1 MNKRLVVIPFNI
13 PWEWSTDY
21 LNQTAFELS
30 KKGDI
35 VLCYLAADIKNLS
48 DLLFTRKKIS
58 LVKKFSK
65 NIYIVNPLYLVP
77 FRRFKLI
84 ESVNSTL
91 NLFFL
96 RALSEYLYLVK
107 KCNQKIFWLFN
118 PNLRSMFNKFG
129 NSYKFIYDC
138 VDFFAI
144 DGKDNVKN
152 TLKNEKYLCKN
163 ADLVVA
169 NSHVLQNHLKKWR
182 KDVKLVVQGF
192 RVLDTPKNKLKKINL
207 NLKKPVIGF
216 VGGINRRLD
225 YDLLLNLAK
234 RNTNWNFVIWGPILE
249 KDKIDEVTWNKM
261 EDLFSL
267 SNVTTGASQDK
278 TELPSIISQFDIG
291 MIPYDISQDFNKF
304 CHPMKLFE
312 YFDQGIPVIST
323 NILELNYFKDLVQ
336 IEDAYKGW
344 QKGIESLLSVKWP
357 KSKIQRQKQLSEE
370 NSWENK
376 VKAIVE
382 FIDE

>member
-1 MNKRLVVIPFNI
+1 MNKHLVVIPFNI

-30 KKGDI
+30 KRGDI
-35 VLCYLAADIKNLS
+35 VLCYLAADSKNLH
-48 DLLFTRKKIS
+48 DLLFRREKFS

-65 NIYIVNPLYLVP
+65 NIYIITPFYFVP

-84 ESVNSTL
+84 EAINSTI
-91 NLFFL
+91 NLL
-96 RALSEYLYLVK
+96 ILKMLSEYLYLIK
-107 KCNQKIFWLFN
+107 KCNQKTFWLFN

-129 NSYKFIYDC
+129 SSYKFVYDC

-144 DGKDNVKN
+144 DSKDNIKN
-152 TLKNEKYLCKN
+152 TIRNEKYLCRN

-169 NSHVLQNHLKKWR
+169 NSHVLQDHLKKWR

-192 RVLDTPKNKLKKINL
+192 RVLDIPKGKLKKINL
-207 NLKKPVIGF
+207 NLKKPIIGF

-234 RNTNWNFVIWGPILE
+234 KNSTWNFVIWGPILE
-249 KDKIDEVTWNKM
+249 KEKIDKATWNKM
-261 EDLFSL
+261 EELFSL
-267 SNVTTGASQDK
+267 PNVTTGASQDK
-278 TELPSIISQFDIG
+278 TELPGIISQFDIG
-291 MIPYDISQDFNKF
+291 MIPYDISQDFNKY

-323 NILELNYFKDLVQ
+323 NILELNYFKDLVR
-336 IEDAYKGW
+336 IEDNYKGW
-344 QKGIESLLSVKWP
+344 QKGLEAILSVKWS
-357 KSKIQRQKQLSEE
+357 KSNIQLQKQLSEE